1 MAKDIDEQRRE
12 LEKRLEELLL
22 RSQEIRNETEALLK
36 KLDRLMREVLGHPGP
51 SVTWVCQPAS
61 WLPN

>member
-1 MAKDIDEQRRE
+1 MAKDINEQRRE

-36 KLDRLMREVLGHPGP
+36 KLDRLMREMLGHPSP